1 LDPQPPEKT
10 AGLPI
15 LLVSVFIIATCGILY
30 ELLIS
35 SISSYFLGS
44 SILQFSLTIGLF
56 MFFMGVGSY
65 LTRFFHDHLLDAF
78 VWIEIGLGLVG
89 GLSAIILYF
98 SYSLTEHYYLV
109 AFGLI
114 AALGTGIGLEIPLV
128 TRLVKNYATLKDTIA
143 QVLSFDYVGAL
154 VASVLFPLVLLPYLG
169 TMRTAFLVGIL
180 NLGVAYFNSQV
191 FAPQLRRAKQ
201 QQRLAGGLMVA
212 LGVGFVYSFQINTFF
227 EQFIYQ
233 DEIVLTKQSAYQRL
247 VLTKWNQDLRLYIDG
262 ALQFSTTDEYRY
274 HEPLVHV
281 PFGLARNRERVL
293 ILGGGDG
300 LAVREMLKY
309 PDVGQIEVVD
319 LDPDMTALAKDH
331 PLFQKI
337 NGRAFNHPK
346 VHIHNQDAYK
356 FIEESSAL
364 YSVILVDLP
373 DPKGT
378 EIGKLYTKE
387 FYKMAQKRLAKDG
400 VMVTQATSPYFANPA
415 YWCIVRTLREVY
427 PWVRPYQA
435 YVPSFGQWGFVLV
448 ANQSP
453 VPAGALPQVPDPDDR
468 LARFIF
474 QRLGQH
480 LPGQAL
486 RYLDEDVLSTLFVFD
501 NDTGE
506 EGKDSVRTN
515 TLDNQVLVQYYEQSL
530 KEWQ

>member
-1 LDPQPPEKT
+1 MAPQLPEKS
-10 AGLPI
+10 ADLPI

-65 LTRFFHDHLLDAF
+65 LTRFVNDHLLDTF
-78 VWIEIGLGLVG
+78 ITIEILLGLVG

-109 AFGLI
+109 AFALI
-114 AALGTGIGLEIPLV
+114 AALGTFIGLEIPLV
-128 TRLVKNYATLKDTIA
+128 TRLVKDHATLKDTIA

-154 VASVLFPLVLLPYLG
+154 VASILFPLVLLPYLG
-169 TMRTAFLVGIL
+169 TMRTSFLVGIL
-180 NLGVAYFNSQV
+180 NLGVAYFNAQV
-191 FAPQLRRAKQ
+191 FGPQLRHGKR
-201 QQRLAGGLMVA
+201 QRQAAGGLMIA
-212 LGVGFVYSFQINTFF
+212 LGIGFFYSFQINTFF
-227 EQFIYQ
+227 EQFVYQ
-233 DEIVLTKQSAYQRL
+233 DEIVLTKQSPYQRL
-247 VLTKWNQDLRLYIDG
+247 VLTKWNQDLRLFIDG

-274 HEPLVHV
+274 HEPLIHV
-281 PFGLARNRERVL
+281 PMALANNRERVL

-319 LDPDMTALAKDH
+319 LDPEMTNLAKDN

-337 NGRAFNHPK
+337 NGRAFSHPK
-346 VHIHNQDAYK
+346 VLIHNVDAFK
-356 FIEESSAL
+356 FIEQSSQL
-364 YSVILVDLP
+364 YSVIIIDLP
-373 DPKGT
+373 DPKGP
-378 EIGKLYTKE
+378 EIGKLYSKE
-387 FYKMAQKRLAKDG
+387 FYKMVQKRLAKDG
-400 VMVTQATSPYFANPA
+400 IMVTQATSPYFANPA
-415 YWCIVRTLREVY
+415 FWCISHTLQEVF
-427 PWVRPYQA
+427 PFVKPYQT
-435 YVPSFGQWGFVLV
+435 YVPSFGQWGFLLA

-453 VPAGALPQVPDPDDR
+453 MPNSALAEVADPDDR
-468 LARFIF
+468 LAKYIY
-474 QRLGQH
+474 QRLTKWITGKQ
-480 LPGQAL
+480 L

-501 NDTGE
+501 NDSGE
-506 EGKDSVRTN
+506 EGKDSVKVN
-515 TLDNQVLVQYYEQSL
+515 TLDSQILIQYYEQSL